1 MLLLDTCAYLLY
13 YSAPELM
20 PKTVRRKI
28 ETAEKFAV
36 SLASVWEVAIKVQVG
51 KLRLD
56 LPVED
61 WVRRS
66 LGNPNL
72 LLMPITP
79 TLAVYSTQLPV
90 PFHKDPFDR
99 VIVATAIQENLTV
112 ITRDERILSYPNL
125 KVLAC

>member
-1 MLLLDTCAYLLY
+1 MLLLDTCAYLWH
-13 YSAPELM
+13 YSDPDML

-28 ETAEKFAV
+28 EKAEQFAV
-36 SLASVWEVAIKVQVG
+36 SLARVWEVAIKVQIG

-66 LGNPNL
+66 LGNQKLCL
-72 LLMPITP
+72 LPITP
-79 TLAVYSTQLPV
+79 TLAVYSTQLPAA
-90 PFHKDPFDR
+90 FHKDPFDR

-112 ITRDERILSYPNL
+112 VTRDERILAYPNL
-125 KVLAC
+125 KILAC

>member
-1 MLLLDTCAYLLY
+1 MFLLDTCAYLWY
-13 YSAPELM
+13 YSSPELL
-20 PKTVRRKI
+20 PKSVRRKI
-28 ETAEKFAV
+28 EMSEGFAV

-66 LGNPNL
+66 LSNPDLRL
-72 LLMPITP
+72 LPITP
-79 TLAVYSTQLPV
+79 TLAVYSTQLPA

-99 VIVATAIQENLTV
+99 VIVATALQENLSV
-112 ITRDERILSYPNL
+112 VTRDERILSYPNL

>member
-1 MLLLDTCAYLLY
+1 MLLLDTCAYLWH
-13 YSAPELM
+13 YSAPELL

-28 ETAEKFAV
+28 EKSERFAV

-66 LGNPNL
+66 LGDPSLSL
-72 LLMPITP
+72 LPITP
-79 TLAVYSTQLPV
+79 TLAVYSTQLPA

-99 VIVATAIQENLTV
+99 IIVATAIQENLTV
-112 ITRDERILSYPNL
+112 VTRDERILGYPNL

>member
-1 MLLLDTCAYLLY
+1 MLLLDTCAYLWY
-13 YSAPELM
+13 YSAPELL

-28 ETAEKFAV
+28 GTAGSFAV

-56 LPVED
+56 LTVED

-66 LGNPNL
+66 LSNPDLHL
-72 LLMPITP
+72 LPITP
-79 TLAVYSTQLPV
+79 TLVVYSTQLPA

-112 ITRDERILSYPNL
+112 VTRDERILFYPNL